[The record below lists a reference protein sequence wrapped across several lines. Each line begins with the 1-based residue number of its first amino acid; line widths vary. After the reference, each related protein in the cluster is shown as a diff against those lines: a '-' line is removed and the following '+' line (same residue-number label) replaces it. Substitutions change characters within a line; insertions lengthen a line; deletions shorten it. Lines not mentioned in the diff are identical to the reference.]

1 MPKLHEPTDLPKLE
15 ERKKLE
21 LKLTGSPHFVW
32 FEDEDCDIKIATE
45 GVYVT
50 YELTE
55 YFYPVANIVECK
67 IVTTLY
73 DDEGHQCY
81 NREGFYDA

>member
-21 LKLTGSPHFVW
+21 LKLTGSPHFVR
-32 FEDEDCDIKIATE
+32 FEDEDMRIAPE

-50 YELTE
+50 DELTE